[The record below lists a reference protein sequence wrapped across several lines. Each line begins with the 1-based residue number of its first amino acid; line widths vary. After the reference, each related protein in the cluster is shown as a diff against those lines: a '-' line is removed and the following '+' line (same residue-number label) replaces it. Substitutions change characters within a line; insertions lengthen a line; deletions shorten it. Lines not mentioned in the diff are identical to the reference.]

1 LEVKDMSRLSRE
13 EYYMNIAVQTSLR
26 STCIRRKVGAIIVKD
41 DRILSTG
48 YNGAPSGI
56 PNCCDDCKRCYRS
69 AHNIPSGQM
78 LDMCYAVHAEQNAIM
93 NALKTGEDL
102 KGAAL
107 YVNTYPCVTCF
118 KLTVQAGI
126 KEVYYIDEYE
136 NEFTKQMAKEAGVK
150 LVQLDGSIYRTPVG
164 SSQKTAD
171 DMDTID
177 PLVAQIYKYEPGTEI
192 FAINRE
198 KVMKENGLF
207 ERYDEMIYYTNYH
220 IDKEIVP
227 ITNELYNKIG
237 KQVANRN
244 TLEYNGDAV
253 KQLVIGAVVYDIAKD
268 ELIVL
273 KCLGERFA
281 GKFTMIQGH
290 MAVNKNDTARSK
302 LKTIMMRNLR
312 KEITEELNLKFGDI
326 LEIEPLYVIQ
336 SNDNKVSSEHMGI
349 ISLIKIDTR
358 LLDYEIESGEPEKH
372 EVAHLT
378 KYDLSNMELMCRYD
392 TWLKKCII
400 KMKEDGLI

>member
-1 LEVKDMSRLSRE
+1 MSRLDIH
-13 EYYMNIAVQTSLR
+13 EYYMNIAVQVSLR
-26 STCIRRKVGAIIVKD
+26 STCMRRKVGAVIVKD
-41 DRILSTG
+41 NRILSTG
-48 YNGAPSGI
+48 YNGAPSGL
-56 PNCCDDCKRCYRS
+56 PNCIDNCERCYRS

-78 LDMCYAVHAEQNAIM
+78 LDMCYAVHSEQNAIM

-102 KGAAL
+102 KGAVL

-118 KLTVQAGI
+118 KLSVQSGI

-164 SSQKTAD
+164 SSQKTVD
-171 DMDTID
+171 DLDTID

-192 FAINRE
+192 FATNRE

-253 KQLVIGAVVYDIAKD
+253 KQLVIGAIVYDIAKD

-290 MAVNKNDTARSK
+290 MAVDKKDTARSK

-312 KEITEELNLKFGDI
+312 KEITEELNLKFCDI
-326 LEIEPLYVIQ
+326 LEIEPLYLIQ
-336 SNDNKVSSEHMGI
+336 SNDNKVSSEHMGV
-349 ISLIKIDTR
+349 ISLIKIDTDM
-358 LLDYEIESGEPEKH
+358 LEYKIESGEPEKH

-378 KYDLSNMELMCRYD
+378 KYDLSNMELMDRYD

-400 KMKEDGLI
+400 KMKEDGIL

>member
-1 LEVKDMSRLSRE
+1 MSRLDIH

-41 DRILSTG
+41 NRILATG
-48 YNGAPSGI
+48 YNGAPSGL
-56 PNCCDDCKRCYRS
+56 PNCCDNCNRCYRS

-78 LDMCYAVHAEQNAIM
+78 LDMCYAVHAEQNAIL
-93 NALKTGEDL
+93 NAMKTGEDL
-102 KGAAL
+102 RGASL
-107 YVNTYPCVTCF
+107 YVNTYPCATCM
-118 KLTVQAGI
+118 KLTLQVGI
-126 KEVYYIDEYE
+126 RNIYYIDEYI
-136 NEFTKQMAKEAGVK
+136 NSFTYDMAREAGVE
-150 LVQLDGSIYRTPVG
+150 LVKMDGSIYQTPIG
-164 SSQKTAD
+164 SSQKTVD
-171 DMDTID
+171 DLDVID
-177 PLVAQIYKYEPGTEI
+177 PLVAQIYKYQPGTEI
-192 FAINRE
+192 FALNRE

-207 ERYDEMIYYTNYH
+207 ERYDEMIYYTHYN

-227 ITNELYNKIG
+227 ITNDLYNKIG

-253 KQLVIGAVVYDIAKD
+253 KQLTIGAVVYDIAKD

-290 MAVNKNDTARSK
+290 MAVDKKDTPRSK

-312 KEITEELNLKFGDI
+312 KEVTEELNLKFSDI
-326 LEIEPLYVIQ
+326 LEIEPLYLIQ
-336 SNDNKVSSEHMGI
+336 TNDNRVSSEHMGV
-349 ISLIKIDTR
+349 ISLIKIDTDM
-358 LLDYEIESGEPEKH
+358 LDYKIESGEPEKH

-378 KYDLSNMELMCRYD
+378 KYDLSNMDLMGRYD
-392 TWLKKCII
+392 TWLKKVII
-400 KMKEDGLI
+400 KMKEDNLI

>member
-1 LEVKDMSRLSRE
+1 MSRLSRE

-48 YNGAPSGI
+48 YNGAPSGL

-102 KGAAL
+102 KGATL

-150 LVQLDGSIYRTPVG
+150 LVKLDGSIYRTPVG
-164 SSQKTAD
+164 SSQHTED
-171 DMDTID
+171 DLDIID
-177 PLVAQIYKYEPGTEI
+177 PLVAQIYKYKPGTDK
-192 FAINRE
+192 FRINRDLIFR
-198 KVMKENGLF
+198 ENGLY
-207 ERYDEMIYYTNYH
+207 ERYDEMIYYTYYTP
-220 IDKEIVP
+220 DKEITH
-227 ITNELYNKIG
+227 ITDDLYRKI
-237 KQVANRN
+237 KISPANRN
-244 TLEYNGDAV
+244 QLEYNGDLS
-253 KQLVIGAVVYDIAKD
+253 KQLVIGAVVYDVHKE

-290 MAVNKNDTARSK
+290 MAVDKKDTERSK

-312 KEITEELNLKFGDI
+312 KEITEELNLKFSDI
-326 LEIEPLYVIQ
+326 LEIEHLYLIQ
-336 SNDNKVSSEHMGI
+336 SNDNKVSSEHIGI
-349 ISLIKIDTR
+349 ISLIKIDTSM
-358 LLDYEIESGEPEKH
+358 LDYELESGEPDKH

-392 TWLKKCII
+392 TWLKKVII
-400 KMKEDGLI
+400 KMKEDGRL

>member
-192 FAINRE
+192 FATNRE
-198 KVMKENGLF
+198 KIMKENGLF

-253 KQLVIGAVVYDIAKD
+253 KQLVIGAVVYDVAKD

-312 KEITEELNLKFGDI
+312 KEITEELNLNFGDI
-326 LEIEPLYVIQ
+326 LEIEPLYLIQ
-336 SNDNKVSSEHMGI
+336 SNDNKVSSEHMGV

>member
-1 LEVKDMSRLSRE
+1 MSRLSRE

-78 LDMCYAVHAEQNAIM
+78 LDMCFAVHSEQNAIM

-164 SSQKTAD
+164 SSQKTVD
-171 DMDTID
+171 DMDAID

-198 KVMKENGLF
+198 KVMKENGLL

-227 ITNELYNKIG
+227 ITNEIYNKIG

-253 KQLVIGAVVYDIAKD
+253 KQLVIGAIVYDIAKD

-281 GKFTMIQGH
+281 GKLTQIQGH
-290 MAVNKNDTARSK
+290 MQANNGDTIKTR
-302 LKTIMMRNLR
+302 LKTIMLRNLK
-312 KEITEELNLKFGDI
+312 KELLEELNIKLKHVVSID
-326 LEIEPLYVIQ
+326 PLYLIQ
-336 SNDNKVSSEHMGI
+336 TNDNKVSSEHTGI
-349 ISLIKIDTR
+349 ISLVKIDTSSMSYD
-358 LLDYEIESGEPEKH
+358 LKSGEPEKH
-372 EVAHLT
+372 DIVRLSLHDIC
-378 KYDLSNMELMCRYD
+378 DLNVLDKMD
-392 TWLKKCII
+392 TWLRKVII
-400 KMKEDGLI
+400 KIKEDNIL